1 MSRELEECVKLF
13 KDLICCYNNI
23 NEKELIEGT
32 NNDLD
37 KMLNLNEDISIPT
50 VCDINKCK
58 EILCK
63 LKLLVIHLP
72 SLNPLISIGEKDI
85 RELLIVREI
94 LEKGVIISIRDND
107 IKSFNIYIAQLF
119 IYYFD
124 YKDILQKSK
133 KQNAIIGLYLLY
145 LLAYNSIGDFHM
157 TLEILSLE
165 DHNDIYIKYVL
176 TLEQNIMDGF
186 FHHVLTRKEDI
197 PLYLYE
203 SFMQKLYTTIRFK
216 LIDCILASTTSI
228 HVLYI
233 CELLKFSNEQ
243 NLYDFII
250 QYNETK
256 NDQGE
261 YNAVCEIKNN
271 YVVCKNQMVSM
282 QELPSLEIINNSIG
296 YATELERIV

>member
-1 MSRELEECVKLF
+1 MSKEFEECIKLF
-13 KDLICCYNNI
+13 KDLICSYNNI

-32 NNDLD
+32 NDDLD
-37 KMLNLNEDISIPT
+37 NMLNLNEDISIPT

-58 EILCK
+58 EILSK
-63 LKLLVIHLP
+63 LKLLIIHLP

-85 RELLIVREI
+85 RELLVVREI
-94 LEKGVIISIRDND
+94 LEKGVIISIRDKD

-124 YKDILQKSK
+124 YKDVLPKSR

-145 LLAYNSIGDFHM
+145 LLASNSIGDFHM

-176 TLEQNIMDGF
+176 NVEQNIMDGF
-186 FHHVLTRKEDI
+186 FHHVLTKKEDI

-203 SFMQKLYTTIRFK
+203 SFMDKLYTTIRFK
-216 LIDCILASTTSI
+216 LIDCILASTNSI
-228 HVLYI
+228 HLLYA
-233 CELLKFSNEQ
+233 CELLKLSNQQ
-243 NLYDFII
+243 NLYDFIM

-256 NDQGE
+256 NNQGE
-261 YNAVCEIKNN
+261 YNSLCEIKDNHI
-271 YVVCKNQMVSM
+271 VSKNHIITM